1 MSDQQT
7 TSTTTISSKETVMDN
22 QNATEQTAVEEPQ
35 NASQNASQSASQDAQ
50 QAQPAEPREEA
61 TEATEATEDQ
71 GQDEQEPRGAE
82 AKKYRLR
89 LREAEAERDQ
99 LRETLT
105 GVQADLVTRTVTEVE
120 VAFPP
125 RPGASFTTSGKLRHA
140 SDLFTMTGT
149 TAADYL
155 GDDGK
160 PHQGRISEAVA
171 RLLHDRPDL
180 RAGYGMFAPIPGQE
194 KSPSGDG
201 IPPGANAFEDAF
213 RANMNR

>member
-1 MSDQQT
+1 MND
-7 TSTTTISSKETVMDN
+7 
-22 QNATEQTAVEEPQ
+22 QNATETTET
-35 NASQNASQSASQDAQ
+35 QDTAQ
-50 QAQPAEPREEA
+50 QTTTAPETGQQATDAPGDQHAPEAPEEGAEPVE
-61 TEATEATEDQ
+61 EATEDQ

-89 LREAEAERDQ
+89 LREAEAERDE

-120 VAFPP
+120 ATFPP
-125 RPGASFTTSGKLRHA
+125 RPGASFTTAGKLRHA
-140 SDLFTMTGT
+140 EDLFVMTGT
-149 TAADYL
+149 APADYL
-155 GDDGK
+155 GSDGK
-160 PHQGRISEAVA
+160 PHQGKISEAVS

-180 RAGYGMFAPIPGQE
+180 RAGYGGFAPIPGQE

-213 RANMNR
+213 RANHDR